1 MSAQFG
7 VNRTLKWRPYNPPV
21 ARSSDATTMGSPL
34 GFGRGPDKGIRMRLF
49 RIALTAAVSSL
60 ALAGAA
66 QAADEAKVD
75 LSVNIGVNTDYVF
88 RGVSQTNEDPSVFG
102 GIDATMGIGYAGIW
116 VSNVDFG
123 NGTDA
128 EFDIYAGVKPVVGA
142 VTFDLGV
149 IYYGYTGQPS
159 GSNEDYWEGKVAAS
173 VPAGPA
179 TLGAAVYY
187 SPEFFGKT
195 GDAFYYEVNAAVAIP
210 DTKFS
215 VSGALG
221 RQQVKGT
228 ADYTTW
234 NAGIGYALTD
244 HIGVDVRYFDTGEH
258 SFGAI
263 YDSRVVASLK
273 LTF

>member
-1 MSAQFG
+1 MTMSA
-7 VNRTLKWRPYNPPV
+7 
-21 ARSSDATTMGSPL
+21 PL
-34 GFGRGPDKGIRMRLF
+34 GFGRGPNKGIRMRLF
-49 RIALTAAVSSL
+49 RMALGAAVSSL

-66 QAADEAKVD
+66 QAEDAPKVAVAFNVGAN
-75 LSVNIGVNTDYVF
+75 SDYVF

-102 GIDATMGIGYAGIW
+102 GVDATMGIGYAGLW

-128 EFDIYAGVKPVVGA
+128 EFDLYAGVKPVVGA
-142 VTFDLGV
+142 VTFDVGV
-149 IYYGYTGQPS
+149 IYYGYTGQPK

-195 GDAFYYEVNAAVAIP
+195 GDAVYYEVNGVVAIP
-210 DTKFS
+210 NTKFS

-221 RQQVKGT
+221 RQEVKGT

-234 NAGIGYALTD
+234 NAGIGFALND
-244 HIGVDVRYFDTGEH
+244 HIGLDVRYFDTGEH
-258 SFGAI
+258 TFGPI
-263 YDSRVVASLK
+263 YGSRAVASVK
-273 LTF
+273 LSF

>member
-1 MSAQFG
+1 MKLLKI
-7 VNRTLKWRPYNPPV
+7 TL
-21 ARSSDATTMGSPL
+21 
-34 GFGRGPDKGIRMRLF
+34 
-49 RIALTAAVSSL
+49 AAAASSL
-60 ALAGAA
+60 ALVGAA

-75 LSVNIGVNTDYVF
+75 LSVNIGVNSDYVF

-102 GIDATMGIGYAGIW
+102 GVDATMGIGYAGIW
-116 VSNVDFG
+116 ASNVDFG

-128 EFDIYAGVKPVVGA
+128 EIDVYAGVKPTAGPVS
-142 VTFDLGV
+142 FDLGV
-149 IYYGYTGQPS
+149 IYYGYAGAPK
-159 GSNEDYWEGKVAAS
+159 GSHEGYWEGKVAAS

-195 GDAFYYEVNAAVAIP
+195 GSAVYYEVNGAVAIP
-210 DTKFS
+210 DSKFS
-215 VSGALG
+215 VSAALG
-221 RQQVKGT
+221 RQEVKGT

-244 HIGVDVRYFDTGEH
+244 HIGIDVRYFDTGEH
-258 SFGAI
+258 AFGPI
-263 YDSRVVASLK
+263 YGSRAVASLK